1 MHVTREELQ
10 EIFST
15 EFPLRA
21 KNELASLEFVELSD
35 RGGGNYGMVV
45 RLIVWDEVDGTRS
58 IRDVKEQDCFIKL
71 PGDCTFERLV
81 TYLRGMDMAMQDV
94 LASPRM
100 ESLMPHELLDWSALA
115 LRKAA
120 TAEDFDKALR
130 LKSRLGRFL
139 LPS

>member
-1 MHVTREELQ
+1 MTREELQ

-15 EFPLRA
+15 EFPLKA

-35 RGGGNYGMVV
+35 RGDGEYGMVV
-45 RLIVWDEVDGTRS
+45 RLVVWDEIDGRRS
-58 IRDVKEQDCFIKL
+58 IRDIKEQDCFIKL
-71 PGDCTFERLV
+71 PEDCTFERLV

-94 LASPRM
+94 LAGPQVETS
-100 ESLMPHELLDWSALA
+100 MPHDLLDWSALA
-115 LRKAA
+115 LRKAE

-130 LKSRLGRFL
+130 LKSRLGKFL

>member
-1 MHVTREELQ
+1 MTREELQ

-15 EFPLRA
+15 EFPLKA
-21 KNELASLEFVELSD
+21 NNELASLEFVELSD
-35 RGGGNYGMVV
+35 RGNGTYGMVV
-45 RLIVWDEVDGTRS
+45 RLVVWDKVDGRSS

-71 PGDCTFERLV
+71 PDDCTFERLV
-81 TYLRGMDMAMQDV
+81 MYLRGMDMAMQDV

-100 ESLMPHELLDWSALA
+100 ESLMPHDLLDWSALA
-115 LRKAA
+115 LRKAE

-130 LKSRLGRFL
+130 LKSRLGKFL